1 MGILDTL
8 VNGVRFTDTIFYKKT
23 SDLQD
28 KYDALKKL
36 NNEYPNN
43 DDLQTEMY
51 IVKKGLAGENEIA
64 YQLEKSNIG
73 MYVLRDI
80 KLKYENLTA
89 QIDYIIITPI
99 FVYLV
104 ECKNLIGNI
113 TVNENGDFINEYTIK
128 GRKMRKGMYS
138 PLRQVEAQ
146 REVLRKI
153 WESNASTIKKLF
165 GSSWFNYYRRTLVV
179 AANPE
184 TILNTSKAPKE
195 IKSKVFRADALVRKL
210 ESDFANRRSD
220 DVVDSQKAM
229 EKAAQSYIDISSKEG
244 ENYYEYYK
252 NKLGL
257 NNDVINKSVDKVD
270 ELKNKLIEFRK
281 ERSKELNIPAYY
293 VFNNDELDELIELK
307 PKTIEEL
314 KSSKILSSVKLKTHG
329 VQIIDIINKN

>member
-8 VNGVRFTDTIFYKKT
+8 VNGGRFTDTIFYKKT

-36 NNEYPNN
+36 NEEYPNN
-43 DDLQTEMY
+43 EDLQTEMY

-99 FVYLV
+99 YIYLV
-104 ECKNLIGNI
+104 ECKNLVGNI
-113 TVNENGDFINEYTIK
+113 MVNENGDFINEYTIK
-128 GRKMRKGMYS
+128 GKKVRKGMYS

-153 WESNASTIKKLF
+153 WVSNASKFTKLIA
-165 GSSWFNYYRRTLVV
+165 SSWFNYYRRTLVV

-195 IKSKVFRADALVRKL
+195 IKSKVLRADALVRKL
-210 ESDFANRRSD
+210 KTDFENRRSD
-220 DVVDSQKAM
+220 DVIDSQKAM
-229 EKAAQSYIDISSKEG
+229 EKTAQSYIDISFKDE

-252 NKLGL
+252 NKFCS
-257 NNDVINKSVDKVD
+257 NNFINKNVDKVD

-293 VFNNDELDELIELK
+293 VFTNYELDELIELK

-314 KSSKILSSVKLKTHG
+314 KNSKVLSSIKLKTHG
-329 VQIIDIINKN
+329 AQIVDLFNKN